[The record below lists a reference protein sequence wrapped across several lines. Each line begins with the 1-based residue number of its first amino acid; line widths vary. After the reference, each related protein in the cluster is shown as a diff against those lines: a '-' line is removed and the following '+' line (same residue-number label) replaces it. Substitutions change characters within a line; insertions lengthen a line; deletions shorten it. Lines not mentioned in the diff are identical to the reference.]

1 MRKDAA
7 MEAARLKSWEGGE
20 YAAVNSVLN
29 TATDTA
35 HWGWVRGFSAGYNA
49 AIEALEYKERAEWI
63 PVEQNPNPQSGQYLV
78 TVYAGFVTEAYRTD
92 RWYQAADDVE
102 MNAGNF
108 NEVIAY
114 CRLPEPYEGGTR

>member
-1 MRKDAA
+1 MNKELIDEARVFWFDDVDANPDRNA
-7 MEAARLKSWEGGE
+7 LERMAAFASQK
-20 YAAVNSVLN
+20 YQ
-29 TATDTA
+29 
-35 HWGWVRGFSAGYNA
+35 AGYDA

-92 RWYQAADDVE
+92 RWYQADDDVE

-114 CRLPEPYEGGTR
+114 RRLPEPYEGGTR

>member
-1 MRKDAA
+1 MVNNKDTDAA
-7 MEAARLKSWEGGE
+7 MEAAWFDLNGGKANNE
-20 YAAVNSVLN
+20 TLAYY
-29 TATDTA
+29 
-35 HWGWVRGFSAGYNA
+35 GWFRQGYNA